1 MAEIID
7 SNVESLPVNRPSSVW
22 KIALIGLTLG
32 ILYWCLTALIMNF
45 IKSID
50 IAGNI
55 VTILVGLI
63 GIVVMLKMFIARP
76 LLVAL
81 ASAVALWGL
90 ASMTDGLVWYEIIAW
105 SALLY
110 GLSYTVFSWI
120 ASYKKTVPAV
130 VAVIVVVAI
139 IRLVIIL

>member
-90 ASMTDGLVWYEIIAW
+90 ASMTDGLVWYEIIVW

>member
-1 MAEIID
+1 MAKIID
-7 SNVESLPVNRPSSVW
+7 SNVESLPVNKPNSVW
-22 KIALIGLTLG
+22 RVALIGITFG
-32 ILYWCLTALIMNF
+32 VLYWCLTALILN
-45 IKSID
+45 IAKSID

-55 VTILVGLI
+55 ATILVATV
-63 GIVVMLKMFIARP
+63 GIVVMLNMFIARP

-90 ASMTDGLVWYEIIAW
+90 ALMTDGLVWYEIIIW

>member
-7 SNVESLPVNRPSSVW
+7 SNVESLLVNRPSSVW

-90 ASMTDGLVWYEIIAW
+90 ASMTDGLVWYEIIVW